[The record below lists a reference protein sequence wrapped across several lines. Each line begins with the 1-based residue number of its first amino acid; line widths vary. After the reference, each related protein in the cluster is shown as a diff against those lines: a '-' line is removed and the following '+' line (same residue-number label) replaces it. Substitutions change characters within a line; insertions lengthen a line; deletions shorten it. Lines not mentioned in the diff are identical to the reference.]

1 MNCLFLQLP
10 LFNKEADEC
19 ENEFERWI
27 FVLKNMETLT
37 RLPWAAQNAVF
48 KKLEDIAD
56 VAALSRQERMKYD
69 EGLRKYRDTISVLQG
84 AREDGY
90 AEGQAKGYAEGQAK
104 GYAAGQEE
112 GRAAGR
118 NEGIAEGLEQG
129 LAQGLAQGKQQQA
142 LAIAQKMKAMGLSN
156 DDIFKITGI
165 SLNEF

>member
-90 AEGQAKGYAEGQAK
+90 AEGMAQ
-104 GYAAGQEE
+104 
-112 GRAAGR
+112 
-118 NEGIAEGLEQG
+118 GIEQG
-129 LAQGLAQGKQQQA
+129 IEQGEQKKA
-142 LAIAQKMKAMGLSN
+142 LAIAEKMKAMGLSSK
-156 DDIFKITGI
+156 DILEATGI
-165 SLNEF
+165 SLD

>member
-1 MNCLFLQLP
+1 MNCLFLQPP

-90 AEGQAKGYAEGQAK
+90 AEGMAQGIEKGIEK
-104 GYAAGQEE
+104 G
-112 GRAAGR
+112 
-118 NEGIAEGLEQG
+118 IEQG
-129 LAQGLAQGKQQQA
+129 IGQGEQKKA
-142 LAIAQKMKAMGLSN
+142 LAIAEKMKAMGLSSK
-156 DDIFKITGI
+156 DILEATGI
-165 SLNEF
+165 SLD

>member
-90 AEGQAKGYAEGQAK
+90 AEGMAQGIEKG
-104 GYAAGQEE
+104 
-112 GRAAGR
+112 
-118 NEGIAEGLEQG
+118 IEQG
-129 LAQGLAQGKQQQA
+129 IGQGE
-142 LAIAQKMKAMGLSN
+142 QKKSIGYC
-156 DDIFKITGI
+156 
-165 SLNEF
+165 

>member
-90 AEGQAKGYAEGQAK
+90 AEGMAQ
-104 GYAAGQEE
+104 
-112 GRAAGR
+112 
-118 NEGIAEGLEQG
+118 GIEQG
-129 LAQGLAQGKQQQA
+129 EQKKA
-142 LAIAQKMKAMGLSN
+142 LAIAEKMKAMGLSSK
-156 DDIFKITGI
+156 DILEATGI
-165 SLNEF
+165 SLD